1 MLDCG
6 VKRSAVL
13 LTARNGTSGAWCST
27 VRLEACSTTLPEHIA
42 QRVGQ
47 ERNAQLTIAEHRA
60 LR

>member
-13 LTARNGTSGAWCST
+13 LTARNGTIGARCST

-42 QRVGQ
+42 QRVD
-47 ERNAQLTIAEHRA
+47 RSVMLN
-60 LR
+60 